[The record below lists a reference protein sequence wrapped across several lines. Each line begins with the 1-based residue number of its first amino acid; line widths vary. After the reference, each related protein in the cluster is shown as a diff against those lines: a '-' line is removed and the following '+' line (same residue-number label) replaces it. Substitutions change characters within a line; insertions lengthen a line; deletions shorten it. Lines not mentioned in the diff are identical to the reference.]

1 MASLFT
7 QSREEQYTLTVRVK
21 NVFMKITEE
30 CWLSIIFRL
39 NGRDQESDSIP
50 LALSD
55 VNKLEV
61 AQILTNTSFSQS
73 MAVKV
78 SGSSRSKNTG
88 RKGAKSPKGSNEKF
102 TANPFEILL
111 LIYN

>member
-7 QSREEQYTLTVRVK
+7 QTREEQYTLTVRVK
-21 NVFMKITEE
+21 NIYMKISEE

-50 LALSD
+50 LAQSD

-61 AQILTNTSFSQS
+61 AQIVTNTSFSQS
-73 MAVKV
+73 MTVKV
-78 SGSSRSKNTG
+78 SGNSRSKNTG
-88 RKGAKSPKGSNEKF
+88 RNLEKSAKGSNEKF
-102 TANPFEILL
+102 SANPFELLL